1 MALFETWNRVSSELM
16 PGRRYRV
23 NYGVVCLNAVTNAE
37 FANAFSSLGIVTD
50 NPDVSGPIEGAFN
63 SSDMYFSVLQR
74 MPLAEF
80 LSKFALAFHNASQ
93 GSWMECSA
101 PDVSAVE
108 ELVETAPDKPG
119 AGSNPVTDFL
129 DGLKKASYGAAFTL
143 VLILVLF
150 LFFVYRGND

>member
-1 MALFETWNRVSSELM
+1 MALFETWTRVNTELM

-23 NYGVVCLNAVTNAE
+23 DYGVICLNAVTNAE
-37 FANAFSSLGIVTD
+37 FSKALYDLGIVTD
-50 NPDVSGPIEGAFN
+50 NPDVSGPIEGALSN
-63 SSDMYFSVLQR
+63 SDMYFSVLQR

-80 LSKFALAFHNASQ
+80 LSKFALSFHNASQ
-93 GSWMECSA
+93 GSWMECSD

-108 ELVETAPDKPG
+108 ELVETAPGDKPNTG
-119 AGSNPVTDFL
+119 NPVTDLL